1 MPIAYTHDAYTT
13 LHSHSVDITGHP
25 TFLVRNATLA
35 AHLALVVAA
44 GGNGWALGRLIVV
57 IVVIENRSRTRAGAP
72 SALFRTVSDTL
83 PIQCAPS
90 TIGMGCGPRTEFD
103 NDRCEGGGLCG
114 RGG

>member
-44 GGNGWALGRLIVV
+44 GGNGWALGRLVLLGLLLLGLPGRLLLQLRGP
-57 IVVIENRSRTRAGAP
+57 ESARKERAHASVGRARVRWSGEGARREQP
-72 SALFRTVSDTL
+72 CGALRAS
-83 PIQCAPS
+83 S
-90 TIGMGCGPRTEFD
+90 T
-103 NDRCEGGGLCG
+103 
-114 RGG
+114 